1 MMKPD
6 TGSVAKDTA
15 MIGST
20 AESSNRQR
28 RMEFDIHGVLGIRL
42 VDPSPSDVAAVSTQ
56 LGPLQ
61 RPLLRAP
68 DITLR
73 FVRYLPTPR
82 LRHLGIKQNGFTDD
96 AFFVFGEGEN
106 GAKARIPFDQVGA
119 PCEIVCESGLRSV
132 PLLMPILGLTALA
145 KGCVALHAS
154 AFVYNGV
161 GVLVAGSA
169 ASGKTTTLLGFASR
183 GAEFIGEDW
192 VVLSGD
198 GQKMCGLPRDIE
210 LSPSLLE
217 IPPHVR
223 RAIKPSKLWP
233 YEGVRCLRR
242 MQGILGGKRDS
253 TFLQQALRKAMTAI
267 QHRVALKV
275 RPQDI
280 FGSRVGSL
288 IGKPEK
294 LFLLI
299 SHEDPSVQ
307 VESTPPSEM
316 ARRLA
321 HLGQH
326 EQMRFNE
333 HYLAFK
339 FAFPEAENTFVEQ
352 SSTYQY
358 GVLSR
363 ALMGKETYT
372 VRHPYPLTFSAL
384 YEAIKPFCE
393 STKKAR
399 TEAFC
404 ALP

>member
-1 MMKPD
+1 
-6 TGSVAKDTA
+6 
-15 MIGST
+15 
-20 AESSNRQR
+20 
-28 RMEFDIHGVLGIRL
+28 
-42 VDPSPSDVAAVSTQ
+42 
-56 LGPLQ
+56 
-61 RPLLRAP
+61 
-68 DITLR
+68 
-73 FVRYLPTPR
+73 
-82 LRHLGIKQNGFTDD
+82 
-96 AFFVFGEGEN
+96 
-106 GAKARIPFDQVGA
+106 
-119 PCEIVCESGLRSV
+119 
-132 PLLMPILGLTALA
+132 
-145 KGCVALHAS
+145 
-154 AFVYNGV
+154 
-161 GVLVAGSA
+161 
-169 ASGKTTTLLGFASR
+169 
-183 GAEFIGEDW
+183 
-192 VVLSGD
+192 
-198 GQKMCGLPRDIE
+198 
-210 LSPSLLE
+210 
-217 IPPHVR
+217 
-223 RAIKPSKLWP
+223 
-233 YEGVRCLRR
+233 
-242 MQGILGGKRDS
+242 
-253 TFLQQALRKAMTAI
+253 MTAI
-267 QHRVALKV
+267 HHRVALKV

-339 FAFPEAENTFVEQ
+339 FAFPEAKNTFVEQ

-363 ALMGKETYT
+363 ALMAKETYT